1 MHWRLSLQNSLF
13 LPLFPELANSHS
25 GAIDLS
31 FDVPRLQQ
39 LIFPT
44 ESEEVCEQRVEV
56 GLGPEVQ
63 DSVKVGVVDV
73 CENAKELPVD
83 SLDGRWERGMERM
96 VYGAGTLS
104 GREAQGLLRD
114 ILALW
119 GNTFSSSISCW
130 MEVTT

>member
-1 MHWRLSLQNSLF
+1 M
-13 LPLFPELANSHS
+13 
-25 GAIDLS
+25 
-31 FDVPRLQQ
+31 
-39 LIFPT
+39 
-44 ESEEVCEQRVEV
+44 